1 MDILRA
7 GTTSAAMIDAGKN
20 KDLAETWSKPE
31 QDDPDAE
38 AKERLRLQR
47 LVDALRAKRRREQ
60 GEDLEID
67 LASEATGSAA
77 GTSEPTSPTA
87 AALKE
92 NDWQKMVEQLLR
104 SYEFFKPL
112 EALSPGLVH
121 RLAKEVIY
129 QEVPAEE
136 MIFRQT
142 DPPDGCWVILSAVAL
157 GCISSNI
164 AS

>member
-112 EALSPGLVH
+112 E
-121 RLAKEVIY
+121 VIY